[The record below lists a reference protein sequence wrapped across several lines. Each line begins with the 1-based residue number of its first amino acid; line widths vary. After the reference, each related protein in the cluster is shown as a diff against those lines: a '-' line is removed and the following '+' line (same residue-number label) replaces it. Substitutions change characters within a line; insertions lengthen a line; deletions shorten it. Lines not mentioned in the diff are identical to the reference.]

1 MIILHDASELILT
14 IQADDIKSFYDVLK
28 TVEDIQKEYGGK
40 ESDRQKQQRLMQDME
55 QQIAE
60 LLSDSELE

>member
-1 MIILHDASELILT
+1 MTILHDTPELIIT
-14 IQADDIKSFYDVLK
+14 VQADNIKSFYDVLK
-28 TVEDIQKEYGGK
+28 TIEDIQKEYRGE

-60 LLSDSELE
+60 LLSKDELE